1 MRKCHAQ
8 YVSGRLSKTVKF
20 LDGLIQN
27 YAKFF
32 EVKKQM
38 RQKWAK
44 NFQNVF
50 VPISQDWMRLEAPL
64 KCTDQILRNPIWV
77 AVAAQKPD
85 REHDMITLERIEL
98 EQKFHLF

>member
-1 MRKCHAQ
+1 MLNMFLEGCLKQ
-8 YVSGRLSKTVKF
+8 SNFYISGLT
-20 LDGLIQN
+20 QN

-50 VPISQDWMRLEAPL
+50 VTISQDWMRLEA
-64 KCTDQILRNPIWV
+64 
-77 AVAAQKPD
+77 
-85 REHDMITLERIEL
+85 
-98 EQKFHLF
+98 KFKKSQNRLFMLVKMH